1 MIRAYT
7 AMRII
12 DMLESQG
19 YRVQISAYADN
30 EDPGYFNGEPIGFLG
45 VEVTIKKFEDPLIKG
60 QILTAISPWFFRYWM
75 FKFWNAKFNMN
86 FGYGHAVRPMK
97 KETTSDIY
105 IQTGEALTDE
115 DAESTIERI
124 SKLFNKEE

>member
-1 MIRAYT
+1 MTNCTGQEYKVCSGAIKIANI
-7 AMRII
+7 ADLKKKKKIEKKA
-12 DMLESQG
+12 LEQFGSKT
-19 YRVQISAYADN
+19 
-30 EDPGYFNGEPIGFLG
+30 E
-45 VEVTIKKFEDPLIKG
+45 IKESLNKLEEE
-60 QILTAISPWFFRYWM
+60 
-75 FKFWNAKFNMN
+75 FKMN
-86 FGYGHAVRPMK
+86 WGYGHSVRPMK

>member
-1 MIRAYT
+1 
-7 AMRII
+7 
-12 DMLESQG
+12 
-19 YRVQISAYADN
+19 
-30 EDPGYFNGEPIGFLG
+30 
-45 VEVTIKKFEDPLIKG
+45 
-60 QILTAISPWFFRYWM
+60 
-75 FKFWNAKFNMN
+75 
-86 FGYGHAVRPMK
+86 MK

>member
-1 MIRAYT
+1 
-7 AMRII
+7 
-12 DMLESQG
+12 
-19 YRVQISAYADN
+19 
-30 EDPGYFNGEPIGFLG
+30 
-45 VEVTIKKFEDPLIKG
+45 
-60 QILTAISPWFFRYWM
+60 
-75 FKFWNAKFNMN
+75 MN
-86 FGYGHAVRPMK
+86 WGYGHSVRPMK